1 MTTLT
6 TTKIAKNDYVI
17 LKLYKSY
24 SDPKKNWG
32 IIASGFVQMFDMSP
46 RGRILRF
53 SIRQSRQW
61 DGVYKIV
68 KFDHWRK
75 GTRLPDTDIR
85 EAITVDLIRAL
96 HNMETEK

>member
-32 IIASGFVQMFDMSP
+32 IIASGFIQLFDQSP
-46 RGRILRF
+46 RGRIIRF
-53 SIRQSRQW
+53 SIRQSVQW
-61 DGVYKIV
+61 DGTYKIV
-68 KFDHWRK
+68 KFDAWKK
-75 GTRLPDTDIR
+75 GTKIPDTDIR
-85 EAITVDLIRAL
+85 ESITVDLIRAL
-96 HNMETEK
+96 HNMEKVK